1 MLQTG
6 RQVITVLAVMVVAVL
21 SVFGL
26 VVGPQGVLAAEKTAK
41 QAAPQAVCQLKL
53 VEFYNPYCR
62 HCKIMEPA
70 VDQLMRKYG
79 RWVTL
84 EVVNTREAAG
94 MQRADAYDI
103 SGTPTF
109 LLFDMA
115 ELQDPQRA
123 SQAKPLGE
131 VVGADPQGLD
141 KLLETQTRQVKQRPG
156 C

>member
-1 MLQTG
+1 MLQSG
-6 RQVITVLAVMVVAVL
+6 RHGLTLLAVVVAMV
-21 SVFGL
+21 G
-26 VVGPQGVLAAEKTAK
+26 VVGLGVAPKGVQAAEKTTK
-41 QAAPQAVCQLKL
+41 QVAPQPTCQLKL

-62 HCKIMEPA
+62 HCKVMEPA

-94 MQRADAYDI
+94 MKRADDFDI

-141 KLLETQTRQVKQRPG
+141 KLLETQTRQVKLRPG